1 MIRIYNLTEASAAGL
16 ALRALLG
23 QRPYVLAIDP
33 IFPPLHGALRRM
45 ADKLVAA
52 GRARWA
58 IELAPELDHV
68 WEYPTR
74 ILLYDVFAE
83 TEAWQNR
90 RYRFAAVDRD
100 VPDYAM
106 AIKQV
111 TCNFAR
117 LRHFPWLLLT
127 SALRSREKVQVIGLP
142 VDSRDGLEAWQGR
155 SFAPAIR
162 RGWTPATLLNAAVT
176 LAMTV
181 YALGWIGSRLR
192 LRPAPPEQV
201 LLVADYMEDPKDMA
215 VYDTVADGGPIVLVP
230 RDDTKRIAP
239 HARLAPYAVAQ
250 PTDGLFAPAAAM
262 ASAAMVLR
270 DGMRLFRACRRL
282 PAPLYYKVAALPWR
296 RAVMRGFLGRYRPK
310 FYWGRDDYNVEHV
323 LRRQEL
329 HRVGARSFGINH
341 GYPVYCHRFPMWRY
355 VSFDRY
361 YAFGRAVYERYLKD
375 TWASDMEVVSAGAYA
390 PTRDIYAW
398 RARPRR
404 KDIVFFTGVLI
415 NEPRLAE
422 IVRGVAAAF
431 PERTIHLQVKHL
443 FVDKPSG
450 RDFIAACQRDRP
462 NVVHTRKSIYEL
474 LTVAQYAC
482 SDPSTVVLE
491 ALQFGQVS
499 FALDVSGVQKVS
511 ILREFPGL
519 CVSSAEELV
528 QRIRAIESGEWRYPR
543 ESFGELVDLSGRV
556 IYDVVREDM
565 GLPVR
570 REPAEA
576 ATSD

>member
-1 MIRIYNLTEASAAGL
+1 MTRVYNVTELSAAGL
-16 ALRALLG
+16 VLRAMLG
-23 QRPYVLAIDP
+23 QRPYVLAVDP
-33 IFPPLHGALRRM
+33 IIPPLHAALRRL
-45 ADKLVAA
+45 ADRLVAS
-52 GRARWA
+52 GRARWI

-74 ILLYDVFAE
+74 ILLYDIFAE

-90 RYRFAAVDRD
+90 RYRFAAIDRD

-106 AIKQV
+106 AIKHV
-111 TCNFAR
+111 TCNFTR

-127 SALRSREKVQVIGLP
+127 SVLRAARDVRVIGLP
-142 VDSRDGLEAWQGR
+142 ADSREGLEAWQGR
-155 SFAPAIR
+155 SYAPAVR
-162 RGWTPATLLNAAVT
+162 RGWTPATVLNAAVT
-176 LAMTV
+176 LTMAC
-181 YALGWIGSRLR
+181 YALGWLAARLR
-192 LRPAPPEQV
+192 LRHRPPQDV
-201 LLVADYMEDPKDMA
+201 FLVADYMEDPKDMA
-215 VYDTVADGGPIVLVP
+215 IYDAVADGGPIVLVP
-230 RDDTKRIAP
+230 RDDAKHIAP

-250 PTDGLFAPAAAM
+250 TTDGAFGLTAAARN
-262 ASAAMVLR
+262 AAMVLH
-270 DGMRLFRACRRL
+270 DAARLFRACHRL
-282 PAPLYYKVAALPWR
+282 PVPLYYKVAALPWR
-296 RAVMRGFLGRYRPK
+296 RAVLRGFLGRYRPK

-329 HRVGARSFGINH
+329 HRVGARSFGVNH

-375 TWASDMEVVSAGAYA
+375 TWAPDMEVVSAGAYA

-404 KDIVFFTGVLI
+404 KDIVFFTGVLV

-431 PERTIHLQVKHL
+431 PDRSIHLQVKHL

-450 RDFIAACQRDRP
+450 RDFIAECRRDRP
-462 NVVHTRKSIYEL
+462 NVVHTRKPIYEL

-499 FALDVSGVQKVS
+499 FALDVSSVQKVS

-528 QRIRAIESGEWRYPR
+528 RRIRAIEAGEWRYPR

-556 IYDVVREDM
+556 IYDAVREDM

-576 ATSD
+576 ATSA